1 MGRIVS
7 HIPGVDGIIRSV
19 KVLVKGKVLIKTIE
33 KLVPLEADIHDLG
46 KGYRLELAEDF
57 LDDDDDGTSA
67 GDTDSPGEVSAKR
80 PKRQAALRAED
91 LRARL
96 ISNEQL

>member
-1 MGRIVS
+1 M
-7 HIPGVDGIIRSV
+7 
-19 KVLVKGKVLIKTIE
+19 LVKGKVLIKTTE
-33 KLVPLEADIHDLG
+33 KLVPLEADIHESG
-46 KGYRLELAEDF
+46 KGYRPELAEDII
-57 LDDDDDGTSA
+57 DGDGDCSSA

-80 PKRQAALRAED
+80 LKRQAMLRAED